1 MTFAS
6 QLILTTENLCSINWK
21 VGIFL
26 DRDAMNFQTSDIS
39 LAAFLIMKGKK
50 LVSVSRERGKFEFIF
65 EPFTLD
71 EGDLEQVYVRSEF
84 PQYDAAMRQLKRKL
98 YGP

>member
-1 MTFAS
+1 M
-6 QLILTTENLCSINWK
+6 NNK
-21 VGIFL
+21 
-26 DRDAMNFQTSDIS
+26 AMNFQTSDIS

-50 LVSVSRERGKFEFIF
+50 LISVSRERGKFEFIF
-65 EPFTLD
+65 ESFTFE